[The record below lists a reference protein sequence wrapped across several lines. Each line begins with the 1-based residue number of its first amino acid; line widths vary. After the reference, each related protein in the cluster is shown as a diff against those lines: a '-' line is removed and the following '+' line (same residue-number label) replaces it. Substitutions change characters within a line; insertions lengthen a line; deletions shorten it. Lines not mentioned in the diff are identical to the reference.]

1 MAGGRTDQNP
11 DRSNKRE
18 RMRNERRGGYEEQK
32 GMMEGGE
39 GKGRPKEG
47 KGKGKGEQRRQI
59 VRMDGITA
67 SHGWIGCG
75 AFVFVF
81 FFVGDVIDTS
91 APLYF
96 CSNLKLDHGSWGQR
110 ACANQGGRKYWAG
123 PRCRCPCFIYWPFV
137 FYNSRTCG
145 SHFSLSLLGPWC
157 ISLFAMVVLLCSIEW
172 CWNVLCLL

>member
-18 RMRNERRGGYEEQK
+18 RMRNERRGGHEEQK

-47 KGKGKGEQRRQI
+47 KGRGEGEGEQRRQI
-59 VRMDGITA
+59 VRMDGIIA

-81 FFVGDVIDTS
+81 FFLASLAARFCAARVACSSARLQALVGVR
-91 APLYF
+91 P
-96 CSNLKLDHGSWGQR
+96 
-110 ACANQGGRKYWAG
+110 
-123 PRCRCPCFIYWPFV
+123 
-137 FYNSRTCG
+137 
-145 SHFSLSLLGPWC
+145 
-157 ISLFAMVVLLCSIEW
+157 VL
-172 CWNVLCLL
+172 